1 MGPLPAIPTK
11 CVFHIKYINVE
22 ISGLRTAHRLK
33 WFGPVCGSTPFPNL
47 AKPCRS
53 SASGKKCGGRHHIRV
68 VRYCTY
74 IMICVMWFVIY
85 LNYIYIYNVYSNR
98 HRRSISYCSSA
109 FDTNFCDG
117 NERQS
122 SKKDFLI

>member
-85 LNYIYIYNVYSNR
+85 LNYIYIYIMY
-98 HRRSISYCSSA
+98 IQI
-109 FDTNFCDG
+109 DTGAAYHIAVVLLTPTFVMG
-117 NERQS
+117 M
-122 SKKDFLI
+122 KDIPQKMKC